1 MSVIADFGV
10 SGLFPSNVGGVGTAV
25 KYFPRL
31 LASSIGAASLTPSAT
46 NATGQLVV
54 KGLNQLNGQLFKVKV
69 AGDVLPFTGGGNSY
83 NVVLYANTGTVTS
96 PIYLAIAS
104 TSIITV
110 NSTVRGTWM

>member
-10 SGLFPSNVGGVGTAV
+10 SGLFPSNVGGVGAAV

-54 KGLNQLNGQLFKVKV
+54 KGLNQLNGQRFKVV
-69 AGDVLPFTGGGNSY
+69 ACGDVLPFTGGINY
-83 NVVLYANTGTVTS
+83 NVLLQANVGTVAAPSYVT
-96 PIYLAIAS
+96 IAS
-104 TSIITV
+104 TS
-110 NSTVRGTWM
+110 